1 MITSVGQRLGE
12 RYVLRERIAVGGMG
26 EVWAAVDEV
35 LNRPIA
41 VKVLRTD
48 LAPDANFQARF
59 RAEARTAA
67 ALSHGGIAAVYDYGE
82 ALGSAYLVME
92 LVPGDP
98 LSAMIADEGALGTE
112 RTLSIVS
119 QAARA
124 LHAAHRHGVIH
135 RDIKPANLMITPE
148 LRVKVTDFGIAR
160 PRDHEPLTATGQ
172 VMGTAHYLAPELARG
187 ETASPLSDV
196 YALGVVAY
204 ECLTGWRPFEGDN
217 QVAVATAHL
226 QDEPPPL
233 PETIPAPVRQI
244 VMSAMAKNPAKRPQ
258 GANAL
263 ASLMEDVRL
272 RGLAGGRPA
281 TPDSDPLGLIPGE
294 PESWD
299 TNTAPHGQTG
309 QTGPAQQ
316 GGRRNAAIDRA
327 TGPGG
332 QGGQSGPN
340 GQGPSRQSVWESRN
354 QRREQESQPPAGP
367 GYAQEQQDYGH
378 RRDPGRQQPPQ
389 PGGYPPQGQQ
399 QGYDRD
405 NFFDEGYDD
414 GRRGRGDQRPPYGGG
429 AQGYDQPDPRYDRN
443 DRQDRD
449 RDDDDPF
456 SSLGQGGGYPSRA
469 SVRGTTRS
477 RAGHDNSS
485 SGRGGRR
492 LSMPLAALLALLVI
506 VVVVVL
512 WSHRSD
518 AATRSLDTAGLR
530 SGHATSFVTPGSNMS
545 VVTNVGIRG

>member
-35 LNRPIA
+35 LNRPVA

-98 LSAMIADEGALGTE
+98 LSALIADEGALGTE

-135 RDIKPANLMITPE
+135 RDIKPANLMVTPE
-148 LRVKVTDFGIAR
+148 MRVKVTDFGIAR

-263 ASLMEDVRL
+263 ASLMEDARL
-272 RGLAGGRPA
+272 RGLAGGRP
-281 TPDSDPLGLIPGE
+281 SGE
-294 PESWD
+294 LPVPPRDPESWPTSAD
-299 TNTAPHGQTG
+299 TQAHGQS
-309 QTGPAQQ
+309 
-316 GGRRNAAIDRA
+316 GRRNAAIDRA
-327 TGPGG
+327 DGRP
-332 QGGQSGPN
+332 SGPS
-340 GQGPSRQSVWESRN
+340 GSQARPSAWESRS
-354 QRREQESQPPAGP
+354 QRREQESQPPADP
-367 GYAQEQQDYGH
+367 GSDYGY
-378 RRDPGRQQPPQ
+378 RRDVSREQPQQ
-389 PGGYPPQGQQ
+389 GGYRQPEQYFESG
-399 QGYDRD
+399 
-405 NFFDEGYDD
+405 GYDD
-414 GRRGRGDQRPPYGGG
+414 GRGGHDDRYDDPRRPGTGPRAAFAGGEPG
-429 AQGYDQPDPRYDRN
+429 YDQGYDQGYEPGYDRQGQPDRQERYDR
-443 DRQDRD
+443 R
-449 RDDDDPF
+449 DDDPF
-456 SSLGQGGGYPSRA
+456 SSLGSGGDYPSR
-469 SVRGTTRS
+469 SSMRGTARS
-477 RAGHDNSS
+477 RAGHNRGGQPATGGSS
-485 SGRGGRR
+485 SGRGNRR
-492 LSMPLAALLALLVI
+492 LSMPLIALIAL
-506 VVVVVL
+506 VVL
-512 WSHRSD
+512 VAIVFAATRGH
-518 AATRSLDTAGLR
+518 AATRSQGTSGLR
-530 SGHATSFVTPGSNMS
+530 SDHVSSSMFAGSNASM
-545 VVTNVGIRG
+545 VTGVGIRG